1 LLGCAYTTMLYVAAY
16 QANLAAF
23 MVGKNVPG
31 ALIDAFRDVERVTL
45 AEPH

>member
-1 LLGCAYTTMLYVAAY
+1 MLYVAAY

-31 ALIDAFRDVERVTL
+31 ALIDAFRVVERVTL